1 MPTGYVIAEA
11 IILIAAIVAA
21 SAFSASVFTTL
32 GDLGQAHREKIERLK
47 KELSIDAEII
57 FATSTSGSSEVKAW
71 VKNTGSSDIHPEL
84 VKLSDVFLGNRSMLI
99 SIPYQGTSLGWTY
112 IAMNDVDNDGRWD
125 PGETLLITITLNFTL
140 SAGEYFVR
148 FVAYLGQ
155 RSDYYFSI

>member
-1 MPTGYVIAEA
+1 
-11 IILIAAIVAA
+11 
-21 SAFSASVFTTL
+21 
-32 GDLGQAHREKIERLK
+32 
-47 KELSIDAEII
+47 
-57 FATSTSGSSEVKAW
+57 
-71 VKNTGSSDIHPEL
+71 
-84 VKLSDVFLGNRSMLI
+84 MLI